1 MLKRIA
7 IALLALLSPAFADDA
22 SVVYEKIPAHPAM
35 WTVHGPNGTVYLF
48 GSFHALPPDV
58 DWHTKEIDAAM
69 AKADVMVFE
78 IAMDSSFQERVQ
90 TYIRDR
96 GMLPPGQHLRDMLP
110 PKEQKE
116 FDDEIGKLPLS
127 AAAVDRMRPWLASI
141 MLGMTAS
148 LQKSN
153 LSARSGVEMQIMEAD
168 AKDKRP
174 VIGLETIEQQM
185 SFFIPNDPKAELE
198 EFEAVLDQQQE
209 FSRKVELG
217 PLLDAW
223 MHGKT
228 DRLDTLMSREFERY
242 PKARKLL
249 LDDRNA
255 RWVTKISEF
264 LGTGKT
270 YFITVGAA
278 HLVGK
283 GGVPNLLRQK
293 GFRVDGP

>member
-1 MLKRIA
+1 MLRRIA

-22 SVVYEKIPAHPAM
+22 STVYEKIPAHPAM
-35 WTVHGPNGTVYLF
+35 WTVHGPKGTVYLL
-48 GSFHALPPDV
+48 GSIHALPPNV

-78 IAMDSSFQERVQ
+78 LAMDSSFQERIQ
-90 TYIRDR
+90 TYILAR
-96 GMLPPGQHLRDMLP
+96 GMLPEGQHLRDMLP
-110 PKEQKE
+110 PADQKE
-116 FDDEIGKLPLS
+116 FDDELAKLSIPPP
-127 AAAVDRMRPWLASI
+127 VIDRMRPWLASL
-141 MLGMTAS
+141 MLDMAGM
-148 LQKSN
+148 KKDN
-153 LSARSGVEMQIMEAD
+153 YSARSGVEMQIMAAH
-168 AKDKRP
+168 AKDTRP

-185 SFFIPNDPKAELE
+185 SFFIPDDPKAELE
-198 EFEAVLDQQQE
+198 EFEESLAEERQTSKKAE
-209 FSRKVELG
+209 FG

-228 DRLDTLMSREFERY
+228 DRLDKLMSQGFERY

-264 LGTGKT
+264 LDTGKT

-283 GGVPNLLRQK
+283 GGVPNLLREK
-293 GFRVDGP
+293 GVRVDGP